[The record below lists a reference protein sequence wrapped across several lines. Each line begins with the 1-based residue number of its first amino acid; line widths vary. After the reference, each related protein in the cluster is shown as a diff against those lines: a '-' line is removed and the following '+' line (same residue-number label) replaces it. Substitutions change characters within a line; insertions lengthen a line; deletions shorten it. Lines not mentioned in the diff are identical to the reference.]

1 MLTLRVPQRAWLI
14 RSAVMQLCCSA
25 LILGD
30 IHSEPAPLYS
40 ASVTLKALRH
50 PRGALD
56 ALRYLHTLP
65 PSDLKTL
72 SSEALLVELERLALH
87 EERSLQVRLW
97 SVQLLARLQ
106 APRPALQSL
115 VADVPKGASPT
126 QSACLT
132 TLARA
137 SALALRGLARPDLLE
152 EGLQH
157 PDPEVRAH
165 AAASGAAP
173 GQLCQVVTSDPWPE
187 VRYEAVQGLMKVG
200 GAQALCLRAVLKD
213 QSADVQERGAYA
225 LGSLSLD
232 AHWSPSDNE
241 RVTIIK
247 SLRALAGDPRAPLPS
262 RASAFVSLGRW
273 GDLGPSEQ
281 VLKTH
286 LTKGGITP
294 LAIASV
300 QAIASSSATLEER
313 TAKLV
318 VVLEQSGSLE
328 VRLRAASALSQLGA
342 QGATRAL
349 LRAADRLGGRE
360 GARYLKLV
368 KERAER
374 AETKEQP
381 TSALPQVDPLVPP
394 LVDEDR
400 LGL

>member
-1 MLTLRVPQRAWLI
+1 MLTFRVALRAWLLRI
-14 RSAVMQLCCSA
+14 AV
-25 LILGD
+25 IHLGCVTT
-30 IHSEPAPLYS
+30 SLNSVQGEPAPLYS
-40 ASVTLKALRH
+40 SNVTLKALRH

-65 PSDLKTL
+65 PSDLKIL
-72 SSEALLVELERLALH
+72 GSEALLLELERLALH

-106 APRPALQSL
+106 VARPALQKL
-115 VADVPKGASPT
+115 VSEAPQGASPA
-126 QSACLT
+126 QQARST

-137 SALALRGLARPDLLE
+137 SALALRSLARPDLLT
-152 EGLQH
+152 EGLNH
-157 PDPEVRAH
+157 SDPEVRAH
-165 AAASGAAP
+165 AASSGANP
-173 GQLCQVVTSDPWPE
+173 SQLCQIVTSDPWPE

-200 GAQALCLRAVLKD
+200 GAQALCLCDVLKD
-213 QSADVQERGAYA
+213 TSADVQERGAHA
-225 LGSLSLD
+225 LGSLILD
-232 AHWSPSDNE
+232 ANWSPSDHE
-241 RVTIIK
+241 RRTLIK

-313 TAKLV
+313 TAKLMV
-318 VVLEQSGSLE
+318 ALEQSASLE

-342 QGATRAL
+342 RQATRAL
-349 LRAADRLGGRE
+349 RRAADRIGGRE
-360 GARYLKLV
+360 GARYLKLIE
-368 KERAER
+368 ERGDL
-374 AETKEQP
+374 THTQS
-381 TSALPQVDPLVPP
+381 TVSAPEPQVDQLVPS
-394 LVDEDR
+394 LEDEDR
-400 LGL
+400 FGL